1 MSHRRWDISSW
12 FSSTVCGTLLSVA
25 LAPMVVHHGN
35 DLVLVVHLSLLV
47 MANHPNMPD
56 SISHSSSVAH
66 AVGRSMDVAHKLH
79 TMLLGTQVTQECSKI
94 LVSSHT
100 AR

>member
-35 DLVLVVHLSLLV
+35 DLASLMLATLAVLLTVVLLWAPV
-47 MANHPNMPD
+47 YLQRYDHVTVWVGPMVVDQVLDHPLHGVGGDDP
-56 SISHSSSVAH
+56 
-66 AVGRSMDVAHKLH
+66 AVRGPGELRPL
-79 TMLLGTQVTQECSKI
+79 
-94 LVSSHT
+94 
-100 AR
+100 